1 MFLPRV
7 PVMCIT
13 VSTKIIFSLNIITM
27 KSTTTII
34 GILLMFTTLTS
45 SGCMYIIGVDGNGNV
60 KTENRDVSSFDE
72 IKVGGAFNVLL
83 IQGGK
88 EALKVE
94 ADENLLPIIE
104 TRVSGGTLIITTK
117 EDIRNAKSLNLYI
130 TFRDLSKL
138 NISGACEVKSE
149 GTLEFET
156 LKFKASGASEIKM
169 ALTAD
174 RLLGDYSGASE
185 ITFSG
190 RARDVELDLSG
201 ASELKAYD
209 LQTENMRLD
218 ISGAGDAKVHA
229 TKTLK
234 VEASG
239 AASVRYEGNPSVD
252 QRVSGAGDVRKR

>member
-1 MFLPRV
+1 
-7 PVMCIT
+7 
-13 VSTKIIFSLNIITM
+13 M

-34 GILLMFTTLTS
+34 GILLMFITLSS
-45 SGCMYIIGVDGNGNV
+45 SGCMNIIGIDGNGNV

-72 IKVGGAFNVLL
+72 IKVGGAFKVLL

-88 EALKVE
+88 EALNIE
-94 ADENLLPIIE
+94 ADENLLPLIE
-104 TRVSGGTLIITTK
+104 TRVSGGALIITTK
-117 EDIRNAKSLNLYI
+117 QNIRNAKQLNLYI
-130 TFRDLSKL
+130 TFKDLNRL
-138 NISGACEVKSE
+138 NISGACEVSSD

-190 RARDVELDLSG
+190 TARDAELELSG

-209 LQTENMRLD
+209 LQTENMKLD

-239 AASVRYEGNPSVD
+239 AASVQYMGNPSVD
-252 QRVSGAGDVRKR
+252 QRVSGAGNVRKR